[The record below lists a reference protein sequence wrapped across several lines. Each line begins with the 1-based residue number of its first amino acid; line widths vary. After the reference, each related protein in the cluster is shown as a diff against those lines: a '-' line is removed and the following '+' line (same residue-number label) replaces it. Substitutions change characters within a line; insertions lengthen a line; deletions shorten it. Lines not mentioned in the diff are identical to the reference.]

1 MTVRQRLTEML
12 KGGPLTA
19 RDLSVAA
26 HLPEKD
32 VTLHLAHIRRSV
44 GRSFVIA
51 PAECLAC
58 GYVFADRRRLTRPGK
73 CPRCRSTRISPPL
86 FSVAG

>member
-1 MTVRQRLTEML
+1 MTIRQLLIALL
-12 KGGPLTA
+12 KSGPHTA

-32 VTLHLAHIRRSV
+32 VTFHLEHVRRSV
-44 GRSFVIA
+44 GRSLIIE

-58 GYVFADRRRLTRPGK
+58 GYVFADRRRLTKPGK
-73 CPRCRSTRISPPL
+73 CPRCRSTRIGPPL